1 MEEFLSN
8 CIAQSVVCKQFFE
21 YRGLKE
27 MATIKQIAELAE
39 VSTATVSRVLNF
51 DETLNVSDATR
62 KKIFEIAQ
70 ELEYVTTKERKS
82 KKQVYQVCLIK
93 GYSEKEEL
101 DDPYYLSIRLSIEKS
116 LKEEN
121 IDSIVISKDR
131 LSDERLVTAD
141 GVLALGIF
149 SEREILGLKTLNNNI
164 VFVDCNPHDETFDC
178 VVVNMGTVVKKVLD
192 YLMSLGHKEIG
203 FIGGEDYFIEES
215 THKPDYRESWFR
227 NYMSSLNCLN
237 EKYIR
242 VGEFTPISGYELMRD
257 ILDEGEYP
265 TAFFIANDSMA
276 IGAYRAI
283 MERGLRIPEDIS
295 IVGCNDISTAQFI
308 VPPLTTIKIH
318 TSFMGEVAV
327 SLILERIKYERR
339 ISKNVVLPTELIIR
353 DSCRKI

>member
-1 MEEFLSN
+1 
-8 CIAQSVVCKQFFE
+8 
-21 YRGLKE
+21 
-27 MATIKQIAELAE
+27 MATIKQIAEMAE
-39 VSTATVSRVLNF
+39 VSTATVSRVLNY
-51 DETLNVSDATR
+51 DESLNVSEATR
-62 KKIFEIAQ
+62 KRIFEIAQ
-70 ELEYVTTKERKS
+70 ELEYVTTKERRS

-121 IDSIVISKDR
+121 IDYIVISKDK
-131 LSDERLVTAD
+131 LFDERLSTVD
-141 GVLALGIF
+141 GILALGIF
-149 SEREILGLKTLNNNI
+149 SDREIKDLKAVNSNI

-178 VVVNMGTVVKKVLD
+178 VVINMGTLVKKVLD
-192 YLMSLGHKEIG
+192 YMVSLGHKEIG
-203 FIGGEDYFIEES
+203 FIGGEDYFSEEI
-215 THKPDYRESWFR
+215 THSPDYRESWFR
-227 NYMSSLNCLN
+227 NYMNNLNCLN
-237 EKYIR
+237 EKFIR
-242 VGEFTPISGYELMRD
+242 VGEFTPISGYELMKS
-257 ILDEGEYP
+257 ILEDGEYP

-283 MERGLRIPEDIS
+283 MEKGLRIPEDIS

-327 SLILERIKYERR
+327 DLIVERIKFERR

-353 DSCRKI
+353 DSCRKL